1 MLLSLIIQA
10 TAQLVMPPPLPA
22 DWATLAP
29 LPYLAPPQV
38 TPAMEQFV
46 AGEVAAK
53 RCAEPKPVNGRY
65 VLHIDIAT
73 LIGSDG
79 TIRKAMP
86 RAIGCPTVEQ
96 YSAGLVIGFAR
107 GNLPARGAGAG
118 DQWYRT
124 TLVYDWG
131 K

>member
-1 MLLSLIIQA
+1 MLLPIIIQA
-10 TAQLVMPPPLPA
+10 TAQLAAPPPLPA

-29 LPYLAPPQV
+29 LPYVSPPQI

-46 AGEVAAK
+46 ADEVAAK
-53 RCAEPKPVNGRY
+53 RCAGPKPVNGHYIMR
-65 VLHIDIAT
+65 VDIAT
-73 LIGSDG
+73 LVGGDG

-86 RAIGCPTVEQ
+86 RAIGCPTIEQ
-96 YSAGLVIGFAR
+96 YSAGLVIGFVR
-107 GNLPARGAGAG
+107 ENLPARGAGAG

-124 TLVYDWG
+124 TLIYDWN